1 MSRILFLHGFASCG
15 NGEKSAVL
23 KAYFGEKAVLA
34 PDLPYAPLE
43 VIPFL
48 EEILEKEP
56 VDLIIGSS
64 LGGFYATWL
73 AEKYR
78 MRAVLLNP
86 STEPHET
93 LKMYVGWQQR
103 FCDGEIFEFK
113 PVHIDQLKELKGRI
127 EHGEYLVLLQSEDEI
142 LDYTKAHLLYEHQ
155 RVVIEYGG
163 NHRFENIA
171 DYLCMIKNFKEKR

>member
-15 NGEKSAVL
+15 KGQKSTAL
-23 KAYFGEKAVLA
+23 KAYFGEETVLA
-34 PDLPYAPLE
+34 PDLPYAPFE

-48 EEILEKEP
+48 EEILRKEP

-64 LGGFYATWL
+64 LGAFYATCL

-78 MRAVLLNP
+78 MKAVLLNP
-86 STEPHET
+86 STEPDET

-103 FCDGEIFEFK
+103 FCDDEAFEFK
-113 PVHIDQLKELKGRI
+113 PVYIDQLKDLKGRI
-127 EHGEYLVLLQSEDEI
+127 EHGKYLVLLQSGDEI
-142 LDYTKAHLLYEHQ
+142 LDYTRAHLLYERH